1 MFERY
6 YSCSIIAYCRY
17 VIFQKR
23 ILSKPKWG
31 GEAQAVVRGGQGPPG
46 PHVATGLE
54 LGL

>member
-17 VIFQKR
+17 VMFQKR

-31 GEAQAVVRGGQGPPG
+31 GQGPLG
-46 PHVATGLE
+46 HLVATGLE
-54 LGL
+54 LGLQVLTKFVRS

>member
-17 VIFQKR
+17 VMFQKR
-23 ILSKPKWG
+23 ILSKLKWG
-31 GEAQAVVRGGQGPPG
+31 GHKQSLGGGQGPPG
-46 PHVATGLE
+46 PHVVVELE